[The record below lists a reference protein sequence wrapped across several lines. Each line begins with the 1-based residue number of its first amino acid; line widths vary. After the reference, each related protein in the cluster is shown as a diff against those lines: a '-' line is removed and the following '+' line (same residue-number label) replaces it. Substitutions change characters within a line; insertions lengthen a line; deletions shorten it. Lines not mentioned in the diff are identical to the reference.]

1 MVDDNSEHKKAKGA
15 NKNVVARISHNEN
28 RVVLLINKWRRHLMS
43 RIQKKKTTEQEL
55 MKSIKFDCLGLMIDY
70 ISKTMDMID

>member
-1 MVDDNSEHKKAKGA
+1 
-15 NKNVVARISHNEN
+15 
-28 RVVLLINKWRRHLMS
+28 MS
-43 RIQKKKTTEQEL
+43 RIQKKKTTEQQL